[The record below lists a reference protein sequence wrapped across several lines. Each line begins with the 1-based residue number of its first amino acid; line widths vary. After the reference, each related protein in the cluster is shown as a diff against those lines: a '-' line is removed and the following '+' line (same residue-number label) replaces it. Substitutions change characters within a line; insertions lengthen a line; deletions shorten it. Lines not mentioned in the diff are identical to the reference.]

1 MGVESGHKTYETMV
15 TNGAKKER
23 DFLCLERTVAW
34 IGEGR
39 GVVDCDTGRGGSFLF
54 VSVDRAEF
62 TSATTFSRAR
72 TQSIVTSGHSS
83 LVPSMKWQVM
93 VKEERSN
100 ITWSSMETIQ
110 VDLSRK
116 WTAFGISRSSFASLW
131 AEKDQAGGRGRCR
144 AL

>member
-1 MGVESGHKTYETMV
+1 MKWGAESEHETYETMV

-23 DFLCLERTVAW
+23 DFLCLGRVVGW
-34 IGEGR
+34 MGEDR
-39 GVVDCDTGRGGSFLF
+39 GVVDCDTDGGGSFLL

-72 TQSIVTSGHSS
+72 TQSIATNGHSS
-83 LVPSMKWQVM
+83 FVPSMKWQVM

-100 ITWSSMETIQ
+100 MTWSRIEMIQ

-116 WTAFGISRSSFASLW
+116 
-131 AEKDQAGGRGRCR
+131 
-144 AL
+144 